1 MIVIAITIATAIAI
15 IIMIYK
21 LSCQSRLL
29 THTLNQDSMI
39 YTLLYYPLNKKK
51 IYYYVFIVYSRATPN
66 NWYEEGVRAKLLSTV
81 FLRFF
86 VFGINK

>member
-1 MIVIAITIATAIAI
+1 MIVIAIAI

-21 LSCQSRLL
+21 LSCQSQLL
-29 THTLNQDSMI
+29 THTLNQDAMI
-39 YTLLYYPLNKKK
+39 YTLLYYPLNKKN
-51 IYYYVFIVYSRATPN
+51 IYYYVCIVYSRANPN
-66 NWYEEGVRAKLLSTV
+66 NWYEEGVRAKLLLTV